1 MPKLLVSLPDSGE
14 VAHELA
20 ESSITVGRS
29 PDNMLQIEDVS
40 VSSSHAELTLS
51 DDGDYILRDIG
62 STNGTELNGKEIAA
76 EEDHKL
82 QDGDKV
88 RFGKIDTKYVS
99 ENPAEARPLPETEE
113 VSAVVAATSKRP
125 ADFANASPF
134 QKKKKKKDPIGLS
147 LILLAVVALLAF
159 GGVVAYVYSIQAPS
173 L

>member
-14 VAHELA
+14 VSHELA
-20 ESSITVGRS
+20 ESTITVGRS

-40 VSSSHAELTLS
+40 VSSTHAELTLG

-62 STNGTELNGKEIAA
+62 STNGTELNGKEIAPD
-76 EEDHKL
+76 EDHKL

-88 RFGKIDTKYVS
+88 RFGKIDTSYVS
-99 ENPAEARPLPETEE
+99 ENPADARPLPETEE

-134 QKKKKKKDPIGLS
+134 QKKKKKKDPVGLS
-147 LILLAVVALLAF
+147 LIILAILALLAF
-159 GGVVAYVYSIQAPS
+159 GGVVAYVYQIQAPT